1 MLLEMFR
8 NWHLQYTVQSYFD
21 AFQNFF
27 AHVHSGVWENNC
39 FEAKISWYRIECWC
53 TVKNSVQRISIPWI
67 NPKTLSNNFFFT
79 SVKGVGGGRQ
89 IAIIIILF
97 LFCHKSGEKSLFSGK
112 MWRRCAAEINI
123 FLFSLFLGSA

>member
-8 NWHLQYTVQSYFD
+8 NWHLQYTIIFWCFSKLFCTCTQWCVGEQLFWS
-21 AFQNFF
+21 QN
-27 AHVHSGVWENNC
+27 WL
-39 FEAKISWYRIECWC
+39 YRIECWC

-79 SVKGVGGGRQ
+79 GVKGVGDGRQ